1 MTPRDERALG
11 ALLEEVARTHAW
23 PPTPPLAGQVRARIE
38 RGPLPVAE
46 VRLPRTRPPLL
57 RPLAAT
63 FFVVAVALG
72 ITLSLSGAARRA
84 VADLLGVVGIDITF
98 DDEPGVTP
106 RPQRAIPLGPAV
118 SRAAASE
125 RAGFDVKVP
134 AALPGRP
141 AFHYDPS
148 VGSSGMVSVVYP
160 RSASRMSEVDLLV
173 TQFVAAVQESY
184 VKKLVTGGA
193 KVVFVDVRSSQGYWI
208 GGGPHLFFYRDGDGD
223 TRRETVRLAGRVLL
237 WEEDG
242 ITYRVEGAGSLAE
255 ATRIAESL
263 R

>member
-1 MTPRDERALG
+1 MTRRDERALA
-11 ALLEEVARTHAW
+11 ALLQEVARSEAW
-23 PPTPPLAGQVRARIE
+23 PPTPPLAEQVRARIE
-38 RGPLPVAE
+38 RGPLPVAQ
-46 VRLPRTRPPLL
+46 VRLPRTRPSLL

-63 FFVVAVALG
+63 FVVVGVALG

-98 DDEPGVTP
+98 DGDPAVTP
-106 RPQRAIPLGPAV
+106 RPQRAIPLGPPV

-125 RAGFDVKVP
+125 SAGFDVKVP
-134 AALPGRP
+134 AAVAGRP

-148 VGSSGMVSVVYP
+148 IGATGMVSVVYP
-160 RSASRMSEVDLLV
+160 RSAARMSEVDLLV
-173 TQFVAAVQESY
+173 TQFVAAVDESY
-184 VKKLVTGGA
+184 VKKLVAAGA
-193 KVVFVDVRSSQGYWI
+193 KVAHVDVRSSQGYWI
-208 GGGPHLFFYRDGDGD
+208 GGGPHLFFYRDGDGVQD
-223 TRRETVRLAGRVLL
+223 ETVRLAGRVLL